1 MSKIQI
7 RLLARAGKG
16 PSWLSSDQNCSS
28 TASGMCLIPGGGTKI
43 LQVVPQKTSTEVLC
57 QGQGQKAE
65 GEVAIHLVAFG
76 LEKISHLFCFTWMN
90 KEIV

>member
-1 MSKIQI
+1 M
-7 RLLARAGKG
+7 R
-16 PSWLSSDQNCSS
+16 
-28 TASGMCLIPGGGTKI
+28 LIPGGGTKI

-65 GEVAIHLVAFG
+65 GEEAIHLVAFG

-90 KEIV
+90 KEIVWQIAFKYKHTSEWSILTECRLRKIFLI